1 MWHESIGCQNIWI
14 TTLVNIQEIP
24 QHPGNSEDLLF
35 FSQNVPSNHI
45 CPELDAQKLWHW
57 TDFKIFE
64 FQLM

>member
-45 CPELDAQKLWHW
+45 CPELDAQKLW
-57 TDFKIFE
+57 
-64 FQLM
+64 